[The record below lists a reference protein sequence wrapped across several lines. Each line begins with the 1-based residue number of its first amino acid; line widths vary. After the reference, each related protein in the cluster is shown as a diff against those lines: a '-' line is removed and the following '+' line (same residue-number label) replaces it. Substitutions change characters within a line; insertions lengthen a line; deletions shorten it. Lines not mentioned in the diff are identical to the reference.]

1 MGGDDYRKTRDSPPP
16 VRAELVEVRRGRTL
30 LQAFTLLELLIVL
43 ALLGVLTA
51 VLLPSAAE
59 FPRMLAGL
67 QERTLREGE
76 FERFL
81 MMLKT
86 ELVQSGY
93 GLDSGAVAPP
103 LEVSESEVVL
113 RADFNRDGD
122 TRDSRETLRYRF
134 VSNTNKLQRRSGVGN
149 YQTLSNHWN
158 RCTSPPPVRFPAA
171 SRSPTNSSPIPRS
184 SKSRCAALRFDC
196 SAWDFLLVGFL
207 RELVTGFR

>member
-59 FPRMLAGL
+59 FSRMLAGL

-122 TRDSRETLRYRF
+122 TSDSRETLRYRF

-149 YQTLSNHWN
+149 YQTLLEPLESLHFS
-158 RCTSPPPVRFPAA
+158 TSSTLPGCLTITYQFLPDFP
-171 SRSPTNSSPIPRS
+171 
-184 SKSRCAALRFDC
+184 
-196 SAWDFLLVGFL
+196 
-207 RELVTGFR
+207 EQQVTLCRLQL

>member
-1 MGGDDYRKTRDSPPP
+1 MGGDDYRKTRDSPPL

-43 ALLGVLTA
+43 ALLGVLSA

-122 TRDSRETLRYRF
+122 TSDSRETLRYRF

-149 YQTLSNHWN
+149 YQTLLEPLES
-158 RCTSPPPVRFPAA
+158 
-171 SRSPTNSSPIPRS
+171 
-184 SKSRCAALRFDC
+184 LRFSTSSTLPGC
-196 SAWDFLLVGFL
+196 LTITYQFLPDSP
-207 RELVTGFR
+207 EQPVTLCRLTL

>member
-1 MGGDDYRKTRDSPPP
+1 MGGDDYRKTRDSPPL

-122 TRDSRETLRYRF
+122 TSDSRETLRYRF

-149 YQTLSNHWN
+149 YQTLLEPLES
-158 RCTSPPPVRFPAA
+158 
-171 SRSPTNSSPIPRS
+171 
-184 SKSRCAALRFDC
+184 LRFSTSSTLPGC
-196 SAWDFLLVGFL
+196 LTITYQFLPDSP
-207 RELVTGFR
+207 EQQVTLCRLQL

>member
-1 MGGDDYRKTRDSPPP
+1 MGGDDYRKARDSPPP

-59 FPRMLAGL
+59 SPRMLAGL

-149 YQTLSNHWN
+149 YQTLLEPLES
-158 RCTSPPPVRFPAA
+158 
-171 SRSPTNSSPIPRS
+171 
-184 SKSRCAALRFDC
+184 LRFSTSSTLPGC
-196 SAWDFLLVGFL
+196 LTITYQFLPDSP
-207 RELVTGFR
+207 EQQVTLCRLQL